1 MSNPLLE
8 RMKKVTA
15 KKMKSKT
22 LSDTDFFDTKK
33 YGASF
38 ETILF
43 NLAVS
48 GKFKDGGITP
58 GVTVLAGPSRSLKTI
73 YGIYGVKAFLEKF
86 KEGVCI
92 FYDSEFG
99 GPGYWEAAGVDMTR
113 VIHVPIKNI
122 EDLKFDIQQ
131 KLDELTDKDKVIIF
145 VDSVGMLASKK
156 EALDALEENSAADM
170 TRAKEI
176 KSLFRIVTPT
186 LNQYHIPMLVINSV
200 HASFDKYAPVAMGG
214 GTGILLAANT
224 VLFFAKSK
232 LKDERSDK
240 EKKEDKSGRTTDDG
254 RMGNKFRIT
263 IEKSRFIKEGSKFE
277 FEMVYGEGGPN
288 KYTGLYEMAL
298 KTGDIYSPSAGWRA
312 ARLVDKDGKVLPV
325 EEHPKFREKDKRLDP
340 DFWDNVMFKKTKF
353 AENVQNRLSL
363 TYIGEDADFTDDA
376 QDATYIPPDD
386 DELPD
391 HDPETGELKD

>member
-38 ETILF
+38 ETHLF

-48 GKFKDGGITP
+48 GKFKDGGVTP
-58 GVTVLAGPSRSLKTI
+58 GVTVLAGPSRSLKTV

-86 KEGVCI
+86 KDAICL

-99 GPGYWEAAGVDMTR
+99 GPGYWEAAGVDMDR
-113 VIHVPIKNI
+113 IIHIPIKNI
-122 EDLKFDIQQ
+122 EDLKFDVQQ
-131 KLDELTDKDKVIIF
+131 KLDALTDKDKVIIF
-145 VDSVGMLASKK
+145 IDSIGMLASKK
-156 EALDALEENSAADM
+156 EAQDALDENAAADM

-176 KSLFRIVTPT
+176 KSFFRIVTPT
-186 LNQYHIPMLVINSV
+186 LNQYHIPLLAINSV
-200 HASFDKYAPVAMGG
+200 HASFDKYNPVAMGG

-224 VLFFAKSK
+224 VLFFAKFK
-232 LKDERSDK
+232 LKDEKSDVK
-240 EKKEDKSGRTTDDG
+240 NQADDG
-254 RMGNKFRIT
+254 RIGNKFRIT

-277 FEMVYGEGGPN
+277 FEMVYGERGPN
-288 KYTGLYEMAL
+288 KNTGLWEMAL
-298 KTGDIYSPSAGWRA
+298 KTGDIYSPSNGWRA
-312 ARLVDKDGKVLPV
+312 ARIVDKDGNVLP
-325 EEHPKFREKDKRLDP
+325 EDQHPKFREREKRLDP
-340 DFWDNVMFKKTKF
+340 EFWEKVMFKQTNF
-353 AENVQNRLSL
+353 AENVENRLSL
-363 TYIGEDADFTDDA
+363 TYFGNDDFTEDSKSPG
-376 QDATYIPPDD
+376 YIPPDD
-386 DELPD
+386 QDDESELPD